1 MEACW
6 AHNPGVGRSKLP
18 PANFFPRI
26 SERKE
31 IETLTSNQQKRIR
44 RNLHFIAY
52 EAQNKMYSSQKIVT
66 PAGWRSGSVL
76 GP

>member
-1 MEACW
+1 MEASW
-6 AHNPGVGRSKLP
+6 AHNPEVGRSKLP

-26 SERKE
+26 SEKNRNSY
-31 IETLTSNQQKRIR
+31 LTIQQERIR
-44 RNLHFIAY
+44 RNLHYIASEEPQY
-52 EAQNKMYSSQKIVT
+52 KVDTFHETLS